1 MDDTSRF
8 SLLRVATLGLA
19 AAFVLAL
26 GTACSQSSQQ
36 AQQMQQT
43 IDSLKAANQ
52 NLEGR
57 VKALRDT
64 LRYGAERPPGERGTK
79 LEPAVYFP
87 SGSAW
92 LTDRG
97 KRTLDEHARTIKQQY
112 SDREFRIKGYTDS
125 VPIGDSLSNIYPSN
139 WYLSA
144 QRSAAV
150 AHYLDSEH
158 DVQVP
163 TLEIGAYGPQAPV
176 APNETPQG
184 RSKNRRVEIVIAE
197 PRPDPGF

>member
-1 MDDTSRF
+1 M
-8 SLLRVATLGLA
+8 A
-19 AAFVLAL
+19 ALVVV
-26 GTACSQSSQQ
+26 GMACSQGSTQELQSQV
-36 AQQMQQT
+36 
-43 IDSLKAANQ
+43 DSLETANQ
-52 NLEGR
+52 TLQSQ
-57 VKALRDT
+57 VQALRDT
-64 LRYGAERPPGERGTK
+64 LRYGAEQPPGERGTP

-92 LTDRG
+92 LTDRS
-97 KRTLDEHARTIKQQY
+97 KRTLDQHAETIRSQY
-112 SDREFRIKGYTDS
+112 SNREFRIKGYTDN
-125 VPIGDSLSNIYPSN
+125 VPIGDSLRNIYPSN

-150 AHYLDSEH
+150 AHYLNSEH
-158 DVQVP
+158 GLDVP

-176 APNETPQG
+176 APNETSEG

>member
-1 MDDTSRF
+1 MTDAVFFRSR
-8 SLLRVATLGLA
+8 RVRA
-19 AAFVLAL
+19 AACGLVVAVLVVA
-26 GTACSQSSQQ
+26 GTACNQGSPPLQQ
-36 AQQMQQT
+36 QV
-43 IDSLKAANQ
+43 DSLEAANQ
-52 NLEGR
+52 RLQSQ
-57 VKALRDT
+57 VQSLRDT
-64 LRYGAERPPGERGTK
+64 LRYGAEQPPGERGTT
-79 LEPAVYFP
+79 LEPVVYFP

-97 KRTLDEHARTIKQQY
+97 KQTLDQHAETIQSQY
-112 SDREFRIKGYTDS
+112 STREFRIKGYTDN
-125 VPIGDSLSNIYPSN
+125 VPIGDSLRNIYPSN

-150 AHYLDSEH
+150 AHYLNAEH
-158 DVQVP
+158 GLDVP